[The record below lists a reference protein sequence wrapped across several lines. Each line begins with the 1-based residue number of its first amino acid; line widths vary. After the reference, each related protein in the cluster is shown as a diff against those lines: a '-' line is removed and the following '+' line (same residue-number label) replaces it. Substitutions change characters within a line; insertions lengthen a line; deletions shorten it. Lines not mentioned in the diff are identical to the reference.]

1 MLIDLGRN
9 DVGRVGEVG
18 SVSLT
23 ESMVI
28 ERYTHVMHMCLMS
41 PAALERGCR
50 QLTLCALH
58 YRRGL

>member
-50 QLTLCALH
+50 QLTL
-58 YRRGL
+58 